1 LTTIFRWPANN
12 KIDYDGQ
19 KYDSIST
26 GLPYLVGGQLI
37 RSRSIIGFVGTFSFL
52 NANQAHEASMGR
64 GLGEEA
70 HGEPLTAIAKTYNV
84 SQMAIC
90 RLQV

>member
-1 LTTIFRWPANN
+1 M
-12 KIDYDGQ
+12 
-19 KYDSIST
+19 
-26 GLPYLVGGQLI
+26 GL
-37 RSRSIIGFVGTFSFL
+37 
-52 NANQAHEASMGR
+52 

-84 SQMAIC
+84 SQMTIC